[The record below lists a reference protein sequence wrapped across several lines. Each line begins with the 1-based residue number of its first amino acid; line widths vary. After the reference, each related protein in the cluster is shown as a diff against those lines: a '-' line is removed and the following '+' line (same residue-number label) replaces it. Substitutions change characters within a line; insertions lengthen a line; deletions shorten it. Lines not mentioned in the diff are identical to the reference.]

1 MLFPIPLE
9 IKPLPA
15 KAKVPVA
22 NAVLIAVNVLVYLFG
37 WSDSWAVGPGRS
49 WLTVLTYGFSHFG
62 FWHLLLNMWA
72 LWVFGNPVNRRL
84 GNGYYLLAYLGTL
97 IVIGLLAKLL
107 LSIALAGSSG
117 AVFAVIIM
125 ALILL
130 PGTVVDFA
138 YLAIFPLSLLI
149 GLAKRP
155 KYGLNWFVCWG
166 IVSAPALWC
175 LVMIPLMEL
184 CSFIAR
190 ASYFGW
196 DWSWTPGAHLLGMLC
211 GIAAVLML
219 PARVTMGRRSMAGT

>member
-9 IKPLPA
+9 MKPLPQ

-22 NAVLIAVNVLVYLFG
+22 NAVLIAVSVLVFLLG

-49 WLTVLTYGFSHFG
+49 WATVLSYGFSHFNFG
-62 FWHLLLNMWA
+62 HLLLNMWT

-97 IVIGLLAKLL
+97 VVIGLLARLL
-107 LSIALAGSSG
+107 LSVPLRGSSG

-125 ALILL
+125 ALILM
-130 PGTVVDFA
+130 PGTVVDVA
-138 YLAIFPLSLLI
+138 YLAVFPLSLLI
-149 GLAKRP
+149 GLVKRP

-166 IVSAPALWC
+166 IASVPALWC

-184 CSFIAR
+184 CSLLAR
-190 ASYFGW
+190 AWYSGW
-196 DWSWTPGAHLLGMLC
+196 VWSWTPGAHLLGMVC
-211 GIAAVLML
+211 GVAVVLML
-219 PARVTMGRRSMAGT
+219 PTRITMGRRSAAGI